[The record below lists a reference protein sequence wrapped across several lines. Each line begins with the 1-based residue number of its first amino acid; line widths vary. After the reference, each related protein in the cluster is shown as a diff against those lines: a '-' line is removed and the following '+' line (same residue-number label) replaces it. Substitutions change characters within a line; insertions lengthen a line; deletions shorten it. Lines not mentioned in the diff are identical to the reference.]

1 MAFQTK
7 TVNITLTSGDVVTV
21 MSENIKTI
29 TGVNGAAVLG
39 IYVNGMGL
47 KYITSSDDITGGS
60 GILALAENFITVP
73 TATGSVYVNAF
84 SISLV
89 VPEGSGSYVQWDD
102 FMGDSL
108 VSTLSTSTVAQIKTL
123 IDAL

>member
-1 MAFQTK
+1 MPFQTK

-73 TATGSVYVNAF
+73 AATGSVYVNAF

>member
-1 MAFQTK
+1 MPFQTK

-47 KYITSSDDITGGS
+47 KYITSSDDITGS
-60 GILALAENFITVP
+60 GILSLAENFITVP
-73 TATGSVYVNAF
+73 TATGDVYVNAF

-89 VPEGSGSYVQWDD
+89 VPEGSGSYVQWND

>member
-1 MAFQTK
+1 MPFQTK

-73 TATGSVYVNAF
+73 TATCSVYVNAF

-102 FMGDSL
+102 FMGDS
-108 VSTLSTSTVAQIKTL
+108 
-123 IDAL
+123 